1 MNWLNQKTPVW
12 LTSGVLYGLA
22 WPAFPIQTGW
32 LAWFALVPVLLR
44 LRRVRSFG
52 EHVRVTLPVFLVA
65 LPFVCW
71 WLSYYSLLA
80 MPMIWLTQGPFIWVP
95 MALLYPVQK
104 RIGWRKAML
113 LLPLFWAFWEWAWL
127 YVCDFD
133 LAVGGPGT
141 TQANLLLV
149 NQFADLTGV
158 WGLIFWAIGFNV
170 LLARV
175 IDQTEIQSLQQV
187 GLRLAGVSVL
197 WLAGPLLYGWFVQ
210 AVSST
215 VIKSGLPPVHV
226 GLLQTNEDPYAPL
239 KPTTQADMLRRL
251 VALGTKAAKVKPED
265 LLPDR
270 TQPSVARPDLI
281 IAPEGA
287 FPLPLLQDSALFAG
301 MRQYVQY
308 YNVPFATGIMTP
320 TDSTHYY
327 NEAFVFT
334 PELSRI
340 YEPMGLKP
348 GDLQVYRKQQSLA
361 FSERSPLLFRWADR
375 WLRPGKP
382 SVRLGDKPV
391 AFTFTDQK
399 GNTRKLALAICWE
412 QIYPATIAGLVRDE
426 TGQSPVEFLS
436 FVMNDGWFY
445 DSPGSRI
452 LLAFTQLRAIENRR
466 SIARCSNQGYS
477 GYVDPF
483 GRIVSL
489 LPRRA
494 EAVGSVSMVAN
505 TKLSF
510 FSRHP
515 DWFPITC
522 GLLWVV
528 GILLGLRT
536 ANKSIPSS
544 FLTRSTEL
552 PTLRYAVPPGQ
563 KQNDLHKIET
573 PLS

>member
-1 MNWLNQKTPVW
+1 MNWLNKTPSW
-12 LTSGVLYGLA
+12 LVSGVVYGLA
-22 WPAFPIQTGW
+22 WPAFPVQTGW
-32 LAWFALVPVLLR
+32 LAWFALVPMLLR

-80 MPMIWLTQGPFIWVP
+80 MPLIWLTQGPFIWVP
-95 MALLYPVQK
+95 VALLYPVQK
-104 RIGWRKAML
+104 RIGWRKAGL

-127 YVCDFD
+127 YICDFD

-141 TQANLLLV
+141 TQANLLLI

-175 IDQTEIQSLQQV
+175 IDQTEIKPLRQMAGRLIVASL
-187 GLRLAGVSVL
+187 L
-197 WLAGPLLYGWFVQ
+197 WLAGPLLYGWFVR
-210 AVSST
+210 AVPSA
-215 VIKSGLPPVHV
+215 VVKSGLPSVTV
-226 GLLQTNEDPYAPL
+226 GLLQTNEDSYAPRTDSSTVQVL
-239 KPTTQADMLRRL
+239 QRL
-251 VALGTKAAKVKPED
+251 IALGTKAAQKKTGRAR
-265 LLPDR
+265 PDR
-270 TQPSVARPDLI
+270 ARPDLI
-281 IAPEGA
+281 VAPEGA
-287 FPLPLLQDSALFAG
+287 FPLPLLRDSALFAG

-308 YNVPFATGIMTP
+308 YNVPFATGLLTP
-320 TDSTHYY
+320 IDSTHYY

-340 YEPMGLKP
+340 YEPMQLKP
-348 GDLQVYRKQQSLA
+348 SNLQVYRKQQSLA
-361 FSERSPLLFRWADR
+361 FSERTPVLLRWANS
-375 WLRPGKP
+375 WMRPDMP
-382 SVRLGDKPV
+382 SVQLGDKPF

-399 GNTRKLALAICWE
+399 QNTRKLAIAICWE
-412 QIYPATIAGLVRDE
+412 QLYPATIAGLTRE
-426 TGQSPVEFLS
+426 GSGSLPVEFLA
-436 FVMNDGWFY
+436 FIMNDGWFH
-445 DSPGSRI
+445 DSPGPRI

-483 GRIVSL
+483 GRVVSL

-494 EAVGSVSMVAN
+494 EAVGNVSMIAN

-515 DWFPITC
+515 NWFPLVC
-522 GLLWVV
+522 GVLWVV
-528 GILLGLRT
+528 GLLVSLRSSRKQLP
-536 ANKSIPSS
+536 AS
-544 FLTRSTEL
+544 FLTRSMNSK
-552 PTLRYAVPPGQ
+552 PM
-563 KQNDLHKIET
+563 
-573 PLS
+573 LSSFKPESL